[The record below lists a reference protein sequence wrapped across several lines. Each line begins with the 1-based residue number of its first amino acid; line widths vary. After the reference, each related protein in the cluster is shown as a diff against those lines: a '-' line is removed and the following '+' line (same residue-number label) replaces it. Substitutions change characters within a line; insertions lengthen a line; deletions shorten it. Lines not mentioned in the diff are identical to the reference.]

1 MEPEIPRNKSGPGS
15 QVDFFIWL
23 LHGSNVSSNH
33 NFYPMN
39 IKYQSAVFYSKPYTP
54 IYSDEL
60 NYYDDACRLLGG
72 ACPIIPIIDKKTGKK
87 IAYFPPLLFAFKD
100 PTVELPELKA
110 VMGLYHYTI
119 TQTGVAKD
127 IQGILYNLC
136 NSTPYKI
143 FDYDACIQKFGVKYI
158 TYSILFKEIDDY
170 CKTNGINPEDAI
182 TGIFSCQ
189 SKMDEYIT
197 NYNQT
202 DVISSYVSRRMVN
215 TLEQAKI
222 FNYNEFLRNITP
234 LYASPCIIIPPA
246 FKTDWKAL
254 GTLRHQGCALNVL
267 SFYGIIEENTA
278 RENAVCL
285 NIQGTSIYTIVDY
298 INNFAITNGSE
309 NDGFMICRLPF
320 LYGIN
325 LLYFFMLQ
333 PFLQGIQYACIFK
346 LYKYSHQQN
355 QKLSQIVQKLSQ
367 IGHTLSL
374 FKDAEGNIFVVD
386 PQAEITIQIPPQAIN
401 ESNLTTY
408 NNLHDMFISANY
420 DFKYIDIIFT
430 VVNNL
435 STFTSVGRTYFTQ
448 QNLLNDI
455 LGPIGGT
462 SDQFIDRDPSINY
475 GGYSKNKTQK
485 NKIHIKKSKN
495 QNKKLQ
501 KSNKNK
507 KLQKSNKNKYKGGSE
522 DFDNFEK
529 MMTQIDEKSG
539 IETAIVIPSSECNI
553 P

>member
-15 QVDFFIWL
+15 QVDFFLWV
-23 LHGSNVSSNH
+23 LHGGNVSSNH

-39 IKYQSAVFYSKPYTP
+39 IKYQSAVFYSKPYTV
-54 IYSDEL
+54 ISSSEF
-60 NYYDDACRLLGG
+60 NYYADACRLLGG

-87 IAYFPPLLFAFKD
+87 IAYFPPLLFSFI
-100 PTVELPELKA
+100 EPEVPVLKA
-110 VMGLYHYTI
+110 NVGLYHYTI
-119 TQTGVAKD
+119 TQTGVTNVLD
-127 IQGILYNLC
+127 NIWRNLC

-143 FDYDACIQKFGVKYI
+143 LDYDACIKKFGVKYI

-170 CKTNGINPEDAI
+170 CKTKGINPEDAI

-189 SKMDEYIT
+189 SKQDEYIK

-202 DVISSYVSRRMVN
+202 DVISSYVARRMVN

-222 FNYNEFLRNITP
+222 FNYNEFLHNIPP
-234 LYASPCIIIPPA
+234 LYASPCIIIPHA

-298 INNFAITNGSE
+298 INNFAITNGSV
-309 NDGFMICRLPF
+309 NDGYMICRLSF

-333 PFLQGIQYACIFK
+333 PFLQGIVYACIFK
-346 LYKYSHQQN
+346 LYNETHQPN
-355 QKLSQIVQKLSQ
+355 RNLSQ

-374 FKDAEGNIFVVD
+374 AKDAQGNIFLVD
-386 PQAEITIQIPPQAIN
+386 PQAERITSLVGYNHSLNDSLNIG
-401 ESNLTTY
+401 NLNSYTEIFNFFRTTGY
-408 NNLHDMFISANY
+408 THKF
-420 DFKYIDIIFT
+420 IDIIFT
-430 VVNNL
+430 LTNDESDFINK
-435 STFTSVGRTYFTQ
+435 GIPYFTK

-455 LGPIGGT
+455 LGPIGGI